1 MNRLALYSDLD
12 MLGHDTGRHPERVDR
27 LRAIVRGLEISG
39 ISHESP
45 LSSPSLATIDQIGR
59 IHSIRYIASVERQ
72 VRNGGG
78 YLDAD
83 TVVSPGSFQAALRSA
98 GGAIAAMR
106 SVVLG
111 TSRYAFALGRPPGHH
126 ARPMT
131 AMGFC
136 LFNNVAIAAREA
148 QATLGVERIA
158 IVDIDVHHGN
168 GTQESFEEDP
178 NILFISTHQYPF
190 YPGGGS
196 MHEIGIGAGRGH
208 TINVPLPRGSGDEV
222 YLAAVERVI
231 IPALYRHRPELILLS
246 VGYDAHWSDP
256 LAEMRLSISGYATII
271 GQLVEAANDLCAGRL
286 ALVLEGGYDLDAL
299 ASGIVA
305 TCRVLRSEPWDD
317 PIGSQEPLLGVAD
330 VEQTLATLRAVHD
343 LP

>member
-1 MNRLALYSDLD
+1 MNPLAIFSDLD
-12 MLGHDTGRHPERVDR
+12 MLEHDTGRHPERVDR
-27 LRAIVRGLEISG
+27 LRAILRGLELSG
-39 ISHESP
+39 ISQESR
-45 LSSPSLATIDQIGR
+45 LISPDLATVDQIAR
-59 IHSIRYIASVERQ
+59 IHSISHIASVERQ

-83 TVVSPGSFQAALRSA
+83 TVVSPGSYQASLRAA

-106 SVVLG
+106 SVVQG
-111 TSRYAFALGRPPGHH
+111 TSRHAFALGRPPGHH
-126 ARPMT
+126 ARPNT

-148 QATLGVERIA
+148 QAALGIERVA
-158 IVDIDVHHGN
+158 IIDIDVHHGN
-168 GTQESFEEDP
+168 GTQESFEDDP
-178 NILFISTHQYPF
+178 TVLFISTHQFPF

-196 MHEIGIGAGRGH
+196 MHEIGVGAGRGQ

-222 YLAAVERVI
+222 YQAAVERVVV
-231 IPALYRHRPELILLS
+231 PALYRFRPELILVS

-256 LAEMRLSISGYATII
+256 LAEMRLSIAGYATII
-271 GQLVEAANDLCAGRL
+271 ALLAEAANDLCESRL

-299 ASGIVA
+299 ASGVVA

-317 PIGSQEPLLGVAD
+317 PIGQQKALVGVAD
-330 VEQTLATLRAVHD
+330 IEQTLDTLRAIHG
-343 LP
+343 L